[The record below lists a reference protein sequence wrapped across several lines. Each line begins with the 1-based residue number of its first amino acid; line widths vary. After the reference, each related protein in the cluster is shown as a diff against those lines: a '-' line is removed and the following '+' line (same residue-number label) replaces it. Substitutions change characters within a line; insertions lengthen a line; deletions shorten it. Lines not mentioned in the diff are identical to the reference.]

1 MSSEDTPV
9 TLNVGGF
16 IYTTLRSTLTRYP
29 DSALSAMFS
38 PIRTLVTDE
47 HGRCFID
54 RDGKLFRYVLNFLR
68 TSELLLPKN
77 FDELRQLKKE
87 AEFYSIQPLTEAL
100 SQYQFGQFAT
110 VHMMMSTS
118 STAHSACFRFLT
130 SDNATRERVRTALHK
145 AILMYFELPP
155 DHDNVLPEEVYTTPD
170 GLALDVGA
178 RAMERKSL
186 NEAHILEALVRA
198 GFTIQGSSHH
208 CCQQNC
214 CEYTWTLV
222 CQSCGMADPIFFTTI

>member
-38 PIRTLVTDE
+38 PTPTLMTDE

-68 TSELLLPKN
+68 TSELLLPRN
-77 FDELRQLKKE
+77 FEELSQLRKE
-87 AEFYSIQPLTEAL
+87 AEFYNIPPLTEAL

-118 STAHSACFRFLT
+118 STVHSACFRFLA
-130 SDNATRERVRTALHK
+130 SDNVTRERVKASLQK
-145 AILMYFELPP
+145 AIAKYFELAP
-155 DHDNVLPEEVYTTPD
+155 DHDFELPEEVYTTPD

-178 RAMERKSL
+178 TGKQSL

-198 GFTIQGSSHH
+198 GFTVQGSSHH

-222 CQSCGMADPIFFTTI
+222 CQSGGVADPVFFTQI